1 MAKLIKIS
9 ELSKQLN
16 LIDPST
22 KKPQNHV
29 LRFWEKEFKQIK
41 PKIINRQ
48 RYYSKEQVET
58 IIFIK
63 FLLKNKGLTINGVKK
78 VLNSNINK
86 LDDYD
91 SDSLKTDYYKTKLK
105 EKTKNLLTKLKE
117 LKKKHGKKNSY

>member
-48 RYYSKEQVET
+48 RYYSAEQVE
-58 IIFIK
+58 IIVFIK
-63 FLLKNKGLTINGVKK
+63 FLLKNKGLTINGAKK

-86 LDDYD
+86 LDDYN
-91 SDSLKTDYYKTKLK
+91 SDSLKANYYKNNLKNKSKKLLNK
-105 EKTKNLLTKLKE
+105 IKNL
-117 LKKKHGKKNSY
+117 KKYGKKITY

>member
-22 KKPQNHV
+22 KKPQNYV